1 MSNIERKPKIR
12 FPEFTDAWEH
22 RKLKNFASFTT
33 GNGLSRDDITDDGEQ
48 ECILYGHLYTNYGM
62 IADKVLFKTNATL
75 KYPIHSEYGDVL
87 IPASDTTPTGLAR
100 ATSIEKS
107 GVLLGGGINIV
118 RPNKGINGSFLSL
131 AINAKKKALL
141 QLIKGTTVRHIYNSD
156 IQNIDISLPKNL
168 LEQDKVRNFFKSL
181 DKNITLHQRKLE
193 ILKKLKKGFLQKL
206 FPQKDNKVP
215 ELRFPGF
222 SGDWEQ
228 CKLGDL
234 GTTYSGLSGKKKE
247 DFGHG
252 EARFITFLNVM
263 NNAISDPSMTGSVE
277 IDNKQNK
284 VKKGDVLFTVSS
296 ETPNDVGTSSVI
308 VNDCENTYLNSFCF
322 GYRPKTEFDLFYLA
336 YMLRAPS
343 FRNDVI
349 LLAQGIS
356 RYNISKNKVMEIKI
370 TIPSSEE
377 QHKVGCA
384 MKSIDN
390 LITLHQRKL
399 EILQNIKKG
408 FLQQMFV

>member
-12 FPEFTDAWEH
+12 FPEFTDAWEQCKLGDVTDSYSGGTPTVGKNDYYGGNIPFI
-22 RKLKNFASFTT
+22 RSAEINSKSTELFITEKGLKNSSAKMVSKGT
-33 GNGLSRDDITDDGEQ
+33 
-48 ECILYGHLYTNYGM
+48 ILYALYG
-62 IADKVLFKTNATL
+62 
-75 KYPIHSEYGDVL
+75 
-87 IPASDTTPTGLAR
+87 
-100 ATSIEKS
+100 ATSGEC
-107 GVLLGGGINIV
+107 GISQ
-118 RPNKGINGSFLSL
+118 INGAINQAIL
-131 AINAKKKALL
+131 AI
-141 QLIKGTTVRHIYNSD
+141 I
-156 IQNIDISLPKNL
+156 PKNNFDSYFITTWL
-168 LEQDKVRNFFKSL
+168 RRSKFEIISTYLQGGQGNLSGAIVKDLILKVPSINEQKTIGTYFEQL
-181 DKNITLHQRKLE
+181 DNLITLHQSKLE

>member
-1 MSNIERKPKIR
+1 M
-12 FPEFTDAWEH
+12 
-22 RKLKNFASFTT
+22 KNFASFTT

-193 ILKKLKKGFLQKL
+193 IKK
-206 FPQKDNKVP
+206 V
-215 ELRFPGF
+215 
-222 SGDWEQ
+222 
-228 CKLGDL
+228 
-234 GTTYSGLSGKKKE
+234 
-247 DFGHG
+247 
-252 EARFITFLNVM
+252 
-263 NNAISDPSMTGSVE
+263 IS
-277 IDNKQNK
+277 
-284 VKKGDVLFTVSS
+284 
-296 ETPNDVGTSSVI
+296 
-308 VNDCENTYLNSFCF
+308 
-322 GYRPKTEFDLFYLA
+322 
-336 YMLRAPS
+336 
-343 FRNDVI
+343 
-349 LLAQGIS
+349 
-356 RYNISKNKVMEIKI
+356 
-370 TIPSSEE
+370 
-377 QHKVGCA
+377 
-384 MKSIDN
+384 
-390 LITLHQRKL
+390 
-399 EILQNIKKG
+399 
-408 FLQQMFV
+408 